1 MHALRVEPP
10 GGSGHINPDLVDQV
24 VDYSIIALD
33 QYGTIQSWNAGA
45 ERLTGYATDE
55 AIGRHYSLFYAE
67 EERVAGVP
75 RRLLEQA
82 RIQGRVEHD
91 GPQVRKDGTTFWGN
105 VVITAHNDEHGRH
118 DGFVKVTRDRTE
130 QHHLEESL
138 RESEERLRLL
148 VGQVVDYSIIAL
160 DPFGTIQ
167 SWNAGAERLDGY
179 SAEEATGRHFS
190 MLYNEPDRASG
201 LPGLLLEE
209 ALTMGRVEHTGWRLR
224 QNGAAYWGNVVLTAL
239 HDPDG
244 SHTGFAAVTRDLSE
258 SKRIEQAQRSFFRA
272 FNHDFRAPV
281 TALKGFAELLRTAGD
296 VQREVLIDRLERNAD
311 RLLDMTQ
318 QLITYAQLRSGTTE
332 LEPEPLAVTELVR
345 ETMADMESVMDTS
358 RISVEETEDVVLA
371 DRSSME
377 RVLGNLL
384 GNAVKYSQGPITI
397 GAETHGNR
405 VQITVTDHGRGIAPE
420 DLEVIFNEFERGR
433 LARTDGGTGLGL
445 ASVKSIVTQQHGK
458 VWIDSTLGLG
468 TTVTVELPAAH
479 MQRTPESVD

>member
-1 MHALRVEPP
+1 MVEPP

-24 VDYSIIALD
+24 VDYGIIALD
-33 QYGTIQSWNAGA
+33 QYGTVQSWNDGA
-45 ERLTGYATDE
+45 ERLSGYAIDE
-55 AIGRHYSLFYAE
+55 ATGRHFSMFYAE
-67 EERVAGVP
+67 EDRASGLP

-82 RIQGRVEHD
+82 QLQGRVEHD
-91 GPQVRKDGTTFWGN
+91 GLRVRKDGSTFWGN
-105 VVITAHNDEHGRH
+105 VIISAHNDEQGRH
-118 DGFVKVTRDRTE
+118 DGFVQVTRDRTE
-130 QHHLEESL
+130 QHRLQESL
-138 RESEERLRLL
+138 RESEERFRLL

-179 SAEEATGRHFS
+179 SIEEATGRHFS
-190 MLYNEPDRASG
+190 MFYTEQDRASG

-224 QNGAAYWGNVVLTAL
+224 QNGTTYWGNVVLTAL

-244 SHTGFAAVTRDLSE
+244 RHTGFATVTRDLSE
-258 SKRIEQAQRSFFRA
+258 TKRIEQAQRSFFRA

-318 QLITYAQLRSGTTE
+318 QLINYAQLRSNVTD

-345 ETMADMESVMDTS
+345 ETVADMGSVMDTS
-358 RISVEETEDVVLA
+358 RISVEDTADAVLA
-371 DRSSME
+371 DRGSME

-384 GNAVKYSQGPITI
+384 GNAVKYSPQGPITI
-397 GAETHGNR
+397 GAETHGDR
-405 VQITVTDHGRGIAPE
+405 VQIAVSDHGRGIAPE

-433 LARTDGGTGLGL
+433 LAKADGGTGLGL
-445 ASVKSIVTQQHGK
+445 ASVKSIITQQHGR
-458 VWIDSTLGLG
+458 VWIDSTVGLG

-479 MQRTPESVD
+479 LRRAREASSS